1 MRGAHFVILV
11 CLFFLNPHLEVLG
24 QNFHAQDSIA
34 ILNQDSLA
42 YKIFLSKPDSSIAM
56 ANRALNKAISIKS
69 TYLEGYGYFIL
80 SKTYW
85 AKANYRLSTEFGF
98 KALRIF
104 ENTVHT
110 ELWGESLLS
119 LARTCIDLRDF
130 DKARGFI
137 KQSISIAQEHN
148 DNFLLAVAYREKS
161 MLLSEVKEYD
171 SAHYYSDKGIALFE
185 GFGDSLNAGIL
196 YGRKAK
202 IYFHQK
208 NFTMS
213 SLYNKKSIL
222 IDSLVQNRRA
232 LAITYYQASL
242 DAIHLNQFDSAVY
255 FLKKSIPINHEI
267 NNLGSLIKVHKLL
280 ADIYLEQNKPL
291 LAAQQLK
298 LVSQYKDSL
307 YNAEKS
313 GQIQEMQTLY
323 ELATKEKTIG
333 TLEQENALKLQQ
345 MKNQRLAL
353 ALLVACILL
362 LVSLVFFL
370 TRLRKIQ
377 AKTNSDLASK
387 NIAIEHQK
395 EEILSQAETLQQLNQ
410 LKLKLFSVISHDV
423 RGPISTLHALLD
435 LLTRKGVTQE
445 EFILISDKL
454 KTNLTLTQ
462 RTLENLLNW
471 SLSQMEGLRTQP
483 KVINIKSAIDDV
495 NHLMEETAL
504 KKNIKLENQSENAIE
519 VKADPNQ
526 LQLILRN
533 LVHNAIKF
541 SKPNHN
547 VLIFA
552 KHDDD
557 NCFITIKD
565 FGIGMTPGEVKTVL
579 DSRNHF
585 SKAGTDQEKGTGL
598 GLLLCKEFIK
608 HNGGDFNIS
617 SIANEGTEVQFS
629 LPLAESTVPK

>member
-1 MRGAHFVILV
+1 
-11 CLFFLNPHLEVLG
+11 
-24 QNFHAQDSIA
+24 
-34 ILNQDSLA
+34 
-42 YKIFLSKPDSSIAM
+42 
-56 ANRALNKAISIKS
+56 
-69 TYLEGYGYFIL
+69 
-80 SKTYW
+80 
-85 AKANYRLSTEFGF
+85 
-98 KALRIF
+98 
-104 ENTVHT
+104 
-110 ELWGESLLS
+110 
-119 LARTCIDLRDF
+119 
-130 DKARGFI
+130 
-137 KQSISIAQEHN
+137 
-148 DNFLLAVAYREKS
+148 
-161 MLLSEVKEYD
+161 
-171 SAHYYSDKGIALFE
+171 
-185 GFGDSLNAGIL
+185 
-196 YGRKAK
+196 
-202 IYFHQK
+202 
-208 NFTMS
+208 
-213 SLYNKKSIL
+213 
-222 IDSLVQNRRA
+222 
-232 LAITYYQASL
+232 
-242 DAIHLNQFDSAVY
+242 
-255 FLKKSIPINHEI
+255 
-267 NNLGSLIKVHKLL
+267 
-280 ADIYLEQNKPL
+280 
-291 LAAQQLK
+291 
-298 LVSQYKDSL
+298 
-307 YNAEKS
+307 
-313 GQIQEMQTLY
+313 
-323 ELATKEKTIG
+323 
-333 TLEQENALKLQQ
+333 